1 MAIAIFP
8 IIIAVIG
15 ILLYFISANG
25 KVQEVGRLM
34 FFCGL
39 LVLTFVLSREVI
51 RLVELQGEG
60 VGGELRMAG
69 ARVTYPIRLV

>member
-8 IIIAVIG
+8 IIVAVIG
-15 ILLYFISANG
+15 ILLWFVSGNG

-39 LVLTFVLSREVI
+39 LVLCFVLSREVV
-51 RLVELQGEG
+51 RLV
-60 VGGELRMAG
+60 
-69 ARVTYPIRLV
+69 

>member
-8 IIIAVIG
+8 VILAVVG

-25 KVQEVGRLM
+25 KVQEVGRIL

-39 LVLTFVLSREVI
+39 LALSFVFSREVV
-51 RLVELQGEG
+51 RFG
-60 VGGELRMAG
+60 
-69 ARVTYPIRLV
+69 

>member
-8 IIIAVIG
+8 VILLVIG
-15 ILLYFISANG
+15 ILLYFVSTNG

-39 LVLTFVLSREVI
+39 LVLTFDLSRDVV
-51 RLVELQGEG
+51 RLLH
-60 VGGELRMAG
+60 
-69 ARVTYPIRLV
+69 

>member
-8 IIIAVIG
+8 VIIAVIG
-15 ILLYFISANG
+15 ILLYFVSANG

-39 LVLTFVLSREVI
+39 LVLTFGL
-51 RLVELQGEG
+51 
-60 VGGELRMAG
+60 
-69 ARVTYPIRLV
+69 ARDVVKLL

>member
-8 IIIAVIG
+8 VIILIIG
-15 ILLYFISANG
+15 VLLYFVSANG

-39 LVLTFVLSREVI
+39 LVLTMVLSREVV
-51 RLVELQGEG
+51 RLVQFELPASSLTAT
-60 VGGELRMAG
+60 V
-69 ARVTYPIRLV
+69 

>member
-8 IIIAVIG
+8 IILLVIG
-15 ILLYFISANG
+15 ILLYFVSANG

-39 LVLTFVLSREVI
+39 LVLTFVLSREVV
-51 RLVELQGEG
+51 RLV
-60 VGGELRMAG
+60 
-69 ARVTYPIRLV
+69 